1 MKQLNL
7 IAIAL
12 FFTLLVACNVG
23 LIEKTKLALESSSRD
38 LKNKILKIK
47 KEATDKGVRFAAFT
61 KSKTGSKVTNG
72 GIALRE
78 AKIQAIDETGK
89 FLKIIEEEALKIKE
103 TGKSSQFLAMS
114 DFMLDVVES
123 LEEVGITGVKS
134 RVLEGT
140 KNTPINTAERLLEVK
155 VQIENQLEVIK
166 AKQNL
171 ENEEKKIITAKTKN
185 KY

>member
-1 MKQLNL
+1 MKKLNL

-23 LIEKTKLALESSSRD
+23 LIEKTKLVLESYSRD

-47 KEATDKGVRFAAFT
+47 KEATDKGVRFEAFT

-72 GIALRE
+72 GLALRE
-78 AKIQAIDETGK
+78 AKIQAIGETEK

-114 DFMLDVVES
+114 DFMLDIVES
-123 LEEVGITGVKS
+123 LEEVGIKDVKT
-134 RVLEGT
+134 RVLEST
-140 KNTPINTAERLLEVK
+140 KNTSINTAEKLLAVK
-155 VQIENQLEVIK
+155 VQIENQLEAIK

-171 ENEEKKIITAKTKN
+171 ENEEKKNNNSKK
-185 KY
+185 KK